1 MALLFPKRIKYRKA
15 FRGKRGGIAKGG
27 TALAFGEFGL
37 KALEAGWVTAAQ
49 IESCRVAISRS
60 LSRGGK
66 AWVRLFPDKPVTT
79 HGQEKP
85 MGAGKGLVDHWVAVV
100 KRGRVLF
107 EVDGIPELLARETF
121 RLAAC
126 KLPVRTKMISRKR
139 EDAGG

>member
-1 MALLFPKRIKYRKA
+1 MPMLLPKRIKYRKA
-15 FRGKRGGIAKGG
+15 FRGKRRGPAKGG
-27 TALAFGEFGL
+27 TRLAFGEFGL
-37 KALEAGWVTAAQ
+37 RALENGWVTAAQ
-49 IESCRVAISRS
+49 IEACRVAMSRS

-66 AWVRLFPDKPVTT
+66 AWVRIFPDKPVTV

-107 EVDGIPELLARETF
+107 EVDGIPELIAKETF

-126 KLPVRTKMISRKR
+126 KLPLRTRFVSRK
-139 EDAGG
+139 EEV